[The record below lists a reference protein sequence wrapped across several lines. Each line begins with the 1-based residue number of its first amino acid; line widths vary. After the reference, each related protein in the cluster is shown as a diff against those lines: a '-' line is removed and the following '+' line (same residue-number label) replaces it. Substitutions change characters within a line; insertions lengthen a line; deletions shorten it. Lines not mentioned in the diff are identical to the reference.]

1 MKSRFDYIE
10 SRLQA
15 LIENRFTWLP
25 WRSRQPILARQIV
38 AALRSQVFSTSED
51 SPMLPNLIS
60 FHMHPENVAI
70 WQSNQDWLA
79 WLSRSIQE
87 IVQESGARLAAEPAI
102 HLVADPALGIDGLHI
117 TAGFQKP
124 DLGSTAAMN
133 LSETL
138 NPGNPDPPAS
148 FSAYLILN
156 GSEIYPLN
164 QPVVNIGR
172 RPDNHIVIDDLRI
185 SRSHAQIRELRGQ
198 HVLFDLNS
206 TGGSFINGN
215 RITEYTLRPGDVI
228 SLAGVT
234 IIYGQETDPDLK
246 NGGTSPADFN
256 PIL

>member
-1 MKSRFDYIE
+1 M
-10 SRLQA
+10 
-15 LIENRFTWLP
+15 
-25 WRSRQPILARQIV
+25 
-38 AALRSQVFSTSED
+38 
-51 SPMLPNLIS
+51 
-60 FHMHPENVAI
+60 
-70 WQSNQDWLA
+70 
-79 WLSRSIQE
+79 
-87 IVQESGARLAAEPAI
+87 
-102 HLVADPALGIDGLHI
+102 ADPTLGLDGLHI

-133 LSETL
+133 LSEAL

-156 GSEIYPLN
+156 GSEIYPLTHQGEN
-164 QPVVNIGR
+164 IVRLHDKPIVNA
-172 RPDNHIVIDDLRI
+172 DLRKT
-185 SRSHAQIRELRGQ
+185 RRLAKIRELRGQ

-215 RITEYTLRPGDVI
+215 RIPEYTLRPGDVI